1 MRDGTDIFFV
11 GLKRLLAQ
19 VSEQALILDPQTA
32 QQFQAFAGQVIEIH
46 CLEPDLTWHLVLGK
60 ECVDLRAGPSSNPN
74 VTMSGS
80 AKGLL
85 QTLLTGQSRDPI
97 VVDGDTTLLT
107 QLQALASTFNPDL
120 VKPLAHAI
128 GNDKA
133 QRAAALLELG
143 AATLSELFSGSVQQ
157 AQQKTRSHMAAR
169 YTTEPDADQLHDR
182 IDQLRLRVDRLQ
194 ARINLCE
201 EQGNED

>member
-85 QTLLTGQSRDPI
+85 QTCSQAKVETPLWLT
-97 VVDGDTTLLT
+97 
-107 QLQALASTFNPDL
+107 
-120 VKPLAHAI
+120 
-128 GNDKA
+128 
-133 QRAAALLELG
+133 
-143 AATLSELFSGSVQQ
+143 ATP
-157 AQQKTRSHMAAR
+157 R
-169 YTTEPDADQLHDR
+169 
-182 IDQLRLRVDRLQ
+182 
-194 ARINLCE
+194 C
-201 EQGNED
+201 